1 MNRHTLWQY
10 SYKIKTGK
18 NDVKKKVLATHCSRA
33 HFTFWQPK
41 QSYSHYVASIS
52 SFCRLL
58 HLKDLVR
65 PGSSRIAST
74 LAGSVLPGQGCA
86 GFTLLKQTKFWSQ
99 YRKGGSCP
107 YFWHKMR
114 CPWMTKCRGWTS
126 GNNYIRL
133 WTLKSG
139 KKQIFGSQELAHQAS
154 RRSKGLQVLL
164 LFFQLMGFVLTV
176 GPHFRMPVLEA
187 WLSGLEFQSFC
198 CKNSASWCLNCF
210 FRTLLQRGL

>member
-139 KKQIFGSQELAHQAS
+139 KKQIFGSQELAHQGEVRDCRYYYYFFS
-154 RRSKGLQVLL
+154 SWVLFWL
-164 LFFQLMGFVLTV
+164 LDPILGCLFWKPECLAWSFRAFAAKIQLHG
-176 GPHFRMPVLEA
+176 A
-187 WLSGLEFQSFC
+187 
-198 CKNSASWCLNCF
+198 
-210 FRTLLQRGL
+210 